1 MQSQDRG
8 KHAALGGESGRIVLR
23 AATGRKGAA
32 CVGSAVCCRC
42 DEVKDHDGGVQT
54 STIGGT
60 SPARLTS
67 VYSQFLALHVR
78 SMNCE

>member
-1 MQSQDRG
+1 M
-8 KHAALGGESGRIVLR
+8 R

-32 CVGSAVCCRC
+32 CVGSAVCCRAG

-60 SPARLTS
+60 ST
-67 VYSQFLALHVR
+67 ALHVLLQCK
-78 SMNCE
+78 SISDFLYSVNEL